1 MRAVEIITKKRSG
14 AELTEA
20 EIQFLIKGFVDGSV
34 PDYQVSSWAMAVFFQ
49 GMTFTETG
57 HLTRAMIASG
67 GVLDLAGVPGP
78 LVDKHS
84 TGGVGDK
91 ISLILA
97 PLAAACGLRVPMMS
111 GRALGHTGGTLDK
124 LESIPGFRTGLTQEE
139 VRRGLH
145 DIGYIMTGQSAEIV
159 PADRLLYALR
169 DVSGTVESVPLI
181 TASILS
187 KKFAE
192 GAEALIFDVKS
203 GRGAFMDTLDKA
215 KVLATSLV
223 ETARSLGRRAVAV
236 LTDMGQP
243 LGRMTGNFLEVEE
256 SVLCLRNQGPSDL
269 MELTYRQTAWMLVA
283 GGVAAD
289 VKAGEALARKHL
301 ENGDALERWEKS
313 VAFQGGDVKTL
324 NAQIGKR
331 RAPFQREVA
340 APRAGWHGGWD
351 ALECGLTATALGAGR
366 STKEDKVSPDVGLEF
381 LARYGDK
388 LESGQGVV
396 RIWADSQA
404 KLDQALSRLSKAWT
418 LADTAP
424 AAQPLIQGE
433 VVAL

>member
-1 MRAVEIITKKRSG
+1 VRAVEIITKKRSG

-20 EIQFLIKGFVDGSV
+20 EIQFLIQGFVDGSV
-34 PDYQVSSWAMAVFFQ
+34 PDYQVSAWAMAVFFQ

-91 ISLILA
+91 ISLVLA

-124 LESIPGFRTGLTQEE
+124 LESIPGFRTGLTQEQ

-145 DIGYIMTGQSAEIV
+145 EIGYIMTGQSAEIV

-203 GRGAFMDTLDKA
+203 GRGAFMDSLDKA
-215 KVLATSLV
+215 QVLATSLV

-256 SVLCLRNQGPSDL
+256 SVLCLRNQGPADL

-283 GGVAAD
+283 GGLAPNVA
-289 VKAGEALARKHL
+289 AGEALARRHL
-301 ENGDALERWEKS
+301 ENGDALERWERS
-313 VAFQGGDVKTL
+313 VAFQGGDVKAL

-331 RAPFQREVA
+331 RAAFQREVT
-340 APRAGWHGGWD
+340 APRAGWHAGWD

-366 STKEDKVSPDVGLEF
+366 STKDDKVSPDVGLEF
-381 LARYGDK
+381 LASRGDK

-404 KLDQALSRLSKAWT
+404 KLDQALSRLAKAWT